1 MERTEEGWGRG
12 RIESRRGLALGNCN
26 WARRLD
32 VGGAEIRREGEER
45 EECMCLCVL
54 EEFRTWSG
62 RDRKFLV
69 VEIGMDGAV
78 DELSVLQG
86 HGRCGREGGGSGGCR

>member
-1 MERTEEGWGRG
+1 
-12 RIESRRGLALGNCN
+12 
-26 WARRLD
+26 
-32 VGGAEIRREGEER
+32 
-45 EECMCLCVL
+45 MCLCVL

-78 DELSVLQG
+78 DELNVVQG